1 MVRLAELLRAPA
13 VEEGMASVVD
23 LHVLV
28 EALLGHR
35 RHRFGLLVLVA
46 VSVVLDAYTEHWE
59 VSTGH
64 AHGRRY

>member
-13 VEEGMASVVD
+13 VEEGMASVVV

-28 EALLGHR
+28 EALLWQNKPCT
-35 RHRFGLLVLVA
+35 GLLVLVG
-46 VSVVLDAYTEHWE
+46 VSVVLDSYTEHWE

-64 AHGRRY
+64 VHGRRY

>member
-28 EALLGHR
+28 EALLWHYKPCTA
-35 RHRFGLLVLVA
+35 LLVLVA

>member
-28 EALLGHR
+28 EALLWHYKP
-35 RHRFGLLVLVA
+35 FTAFLVLVA

-64 AHGRRY
+64 ANGRRY